1 MSSGAAAARNAGFAL
16 ISRIN
21 RWLVAAAVAVTGFVS
36 LAAAQAFHGR
46 TLHTSPAAAAADGQ
60 SPASSAAAQQSPGL
74 SPAAVAPAPAPTSA
88 PPSGVVSGG
97 S

>member
-1 MSSGAAAARNAGFAL
+1 MSSGAAATRNAGFAL

-36 LAAAQAFHGR
+36 LAAAHAFHGR
-46 TLHTSPAAAAADGQ
+46 TLQTNPVAATGGQ
-60 SPASSAAAQQSPGL
+60 SPASSSAALQSPGL
-74 SPAAVAPAPAPTSA
+74 SPAAAPAPAPTSA
-88 PPSGVVSGG
+88 LPTSVVSGG